1 MQSCFSH
8 VLLFASLCTVTH
20 QASLSMGFP
29 RQEYCSGLLFP
40 SPGDLLNPG
49 IKPRSRALQADSL
62 LSEPPRKLVRNRN
75 VIQFSIII
83 HEGKFAGNF
92 WENRTAVL

>member
-1 MQSCFSH
+1 MTPW
-8 VLLFASLCTVTH
+8 TVAH
-20 QASLSMGFP
+20 QASLSMEYS
-29 RQEYCSGLLFP
+29 RQVYCSGLLFP
-40 SPGDLLNPG
+40 SPGDLPNPG

-62 LSEPPRKLVRNRN
+62 LSEPPGKLVRNRN

-83 HEGKFAGNF
+83 HKGKFAGNF